1 MGARTALPAFIVA
14 CALSVALTMGSAAHA
29 LELITK
35 KEAALPPARG
45 GHERGI
51 SRGPTVVVLSPSPV
65 AGTVRS
71 PFELKIRFVA
81 HGGGKIDA
89 DSVLVTYLKEP
100 AVDLTQRLKPFISAT
115 GIDVKDAEVPAG
127 THWLRVDV
135 TDSTGHAGWANFSF
149 RVSQ

>member
-1 MGARTALPAFIVA
+1 MMARTTSRALVA
-14 CALSVALTMGSAAHA
+14 AYALVAALTAGSQAQA
-29 LELITK
+29 LELITRR
-35 KEAALPPARG
+35 EAALPSAGG

-51 SRGPTVVVLSPSPV
+51 SRGPTIVVVSPSPV

-81 HGGGKIDA
+81 HGGATIDG

-100 AVDLTQRLKPFISAT
+100 AVDLTQRLKPFIAPT
-115 GIDVKDAEVPAG
+115 GIDVKDAVVPAG

-135 TDSTGHAGWANFSF
+135 TDSTGHAGWSDFSF